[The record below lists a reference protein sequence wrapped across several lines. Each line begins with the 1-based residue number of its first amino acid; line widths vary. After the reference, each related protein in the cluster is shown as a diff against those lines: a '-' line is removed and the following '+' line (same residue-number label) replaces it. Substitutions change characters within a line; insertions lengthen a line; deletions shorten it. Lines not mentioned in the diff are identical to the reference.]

1 MEMLRKYSKILIIAP
16 LILLTG
22 CSNNIETIEP
32 TATTA
37 IEVVQSTAL
46 LQYDEFKDLDPA
58 DIENA
63 KFSYE
68 ISQKELA
75 EMDIYSIKCFI
86 AKNYGDNFRDH
97 FKISENTALTDEDFL
112 NLKAFIYFELFN
124 SFVYTDENGNETM
137 LLDTT
142 DGINIM
148 KEVTDEH
155 FNDLELQV
163 AKESQEVTDGQI
175 ETEEP
180 SETKEEFIN
189 HLFEET
195 KEKYCQTPEDEE
207 AYMAIL
213 NGLSDE
219 EIAELMQKY

>member
-1 MEMLRKYSKILIIAP
+1 MLRKYSKILIIAP

-32 TATTA
+32 VATTT

-97 FKISENTALTDEDFL
+97 FKISEDTVLTDEDFL
-112 NLKAFIYFELFN
+112 NLKAFVYFELFN

-137 LLDTT
+137 LLDTS
-142 DGINIM
+142 DGVNIM

-155 FNDLELQV
+155 FNNLELQV
-163 AKESQEVTDGQI
+163 AEEPQEVIDGQI

-189 HLFEET
+189 RLFEET

-207 AYMAIL
+207 SYLAIL
-213 NGLSDE
+213 NELSDE
-219 EIAELMQKY
+219 EITELMKKY